1 MFHTEVNNFITCP
14 DLYRAYKLYKE
25 CIKKIE
31 NSDDVFLSEESF
43 TKIQDKIKYPGM
55 FFDPEEK
62 QDFIYYYMYIVH
74 IASLDPKDRKK
85 DPELMENAIYILNRV
100 FSKYGYKN

>member
-1 MFHTEVNNFITCP
+1 MFHAEVDHFIACP

-31 NSDDVFLSEESF
+31 NSDDVFLSEETF
-43 TKIQDKIKYPGM
+43 AKIQDKIKYPGS
-55 FFDPEEK
+55 FFDPAEK
-62 QDFIYYYMYIVH
+62 QDFDDYYMYIVH
-74 IASLDPKDRKK
+74 ITSLDPKDRKK
-85 DPELMENAIYILNRV
+85 DPDLMANAIYDLNRI